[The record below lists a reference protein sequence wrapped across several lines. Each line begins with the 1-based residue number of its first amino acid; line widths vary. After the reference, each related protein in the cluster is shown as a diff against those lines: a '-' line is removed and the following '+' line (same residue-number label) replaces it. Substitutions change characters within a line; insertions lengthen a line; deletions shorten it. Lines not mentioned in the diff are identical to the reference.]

1 MKETLRALR
10 ERNSYSQAA
19 VASFLG
25 ISRQMYIKYESGD
38 AVPPSKT
45 VVALSNFYGV
55 PYEVILDD
63 KLNPAN
69 SEKQEVLYQID
80 DSSPTEVQSPGVAQE
95 KTGPSYYLK
104 SIMEMLPKLIYN
116 EQLKVLAKLS
126 GMIQKE
132 TEEKIL
138 PDGKMDAYY
147 RLLDFSDKL
156 HLTSNGRGWTREE
169 LYDR

>member
-10 ERNSYSQAA
+10 ERNNHSQAA

-69 SEKQEVLYQID
+69 GEKQEVLYQID
-80 DSSPTEVQSPGVAQE
+80 DSSPTEVQSPVIAQE

-104 SIMEMLPKLIYN
+104 SIMEMLPKLLYN

-132 TEEKIL
+132 TEEKIQ
-138 PDGKMDAYY
+138 PDEKMDAYY

-156 HLTSNGRGWTREE
+156 HLTSGGRGWTREE
-169 LYDR
+169 LYER

>member
-1 MKETLRALR
+1 M
-10 ERNSYSQAA
+10 NHSQAA

-69 SEKQEVLYQID
+69 GEKQEVLYQID
-80 DSSPTEVQSPGVAQE
+80 DSSPTEVQSPVIAQE

-104 SIMEMLPKLIYN
+104 SIMEMLPKLLYN

-132 TEEKIL
+132 TEEKIQ
-138 PDGKMDAYY
+138 PDEKMDAYY

-169 LYDR
+169 LYER

>member
-1 MKETLRALR
+1 
-10 ERNSYSQAA
+10 
-19 VASFLG
+19 
-25 ISRQMYIKYESGD
+25 MYIKYESGD

-69 SEKQEVLYQID
+69 GEKQEVLYQID
-80 DSSPTEVQSPGVAQE
+80 DSSPTEVQSPVIAQE

-104 SIMEMLPKLIYN
+104 SIMEMLPKLLYN

-132 TEEKIL
+132 TEEKIQ
-138 PDGKMDAYY
+138 PDEKMDAYY

-156 HLTSNGRGWTREE
+156 HLTSGGRGWTREE
-169 LYDR
+169 LYER